1 MLQRLLNAGLVMLT
15 AVLAVGQ
22 PALAQETTLSLD
34 AEKTTVSFA
43 LEATLH
49 AVHGTFRLKSGA
61 IRFDPSTG
69 AANGP
74 VVIDA
79 TSGQTWNKRRDHT
92 MHKDVLQSDRY
103 PEITFTPTRVIG
115 TVTSRGDSSVQVEGV
130 IRLLGTD
137 HAITLPFQVQADG
150 SELRATTQFTVPYVS
165 WGLKHPSN
173 FFLHVADKVELSIAA
188 SGKLTSAAAQR

>member
-22 PALAQETTLSLD
+22 PALSRETTLSLD
-34 AEKTTVSFA
+34 PEKTTVSFA

-49 AVHGTFRLKSGA
+49 AVHGTFRLKSSA

-69 AANGP
+69 AANGT

-92 MHKDVLQSDRY
+92 MHRDVLQSDRY

-165 WGLKHPSN
+165 WGLKNPSS